1 MSKRYLQHLKRQS
14 IVYVIAQAHK
24 ADETNRVWFVTMA
37 AAIFAAAFYFF
48 SFFFSFTGGRALTE
62 S

>member
-1 MSKRYLQHLKRQS
+1 MLRRRLQLAKNQEKVKVLAKTHN
-14 IVYVIAQAHK
+14 
-24 ADETNRVWFVTMA
+24 ADETNSFWFVTMA

-48 SFFFSFTGGRALTE
+48 GFFFGFTGGRALTK